1 MSYSITD
8 FLGLGNVLCTFV
20 EENSSER
27 VIKIETQAHEVVCPC
42 CGRKTK
48 RVHDYRRQIIKSLPY
63 GGKNVYLHLRKR
75 RYVCQCGKRFYEKY
89 TFLAKY
95 NRMTKDVYASIF
107 NDCKTTDSYKSIAQ
121 RHNVS
126 FNTVARVI
134 NFYDRTIHKCPEVL
148 SIDEFKGNAGGNKYN
163 CILCNPQKGKVLD
176 ILPSRKQNDLMDYFR
191 DLKERENVK
200 IFVTDMYKPY
210 AELAKIYF
218 HNAKIVVDKYH
229 YYRQVNWAMERVRVR
244 IQKAQ
249 RPQERKL
256 LKGSRRLLSQTASS
270 LEIEDKLA
278 LERMLALSEDLYKAW
293 LLKEEFLLIKNCKN
307 SEEGRVFLTKW
318 LELARSFNLRE
329 FGDCIRAFTN
339 WFEYILN
346 SLDTPYTNGFVEGK
360 NNRIKVLKR
369 NAYGVQNF
377 ERFRKRILLSC

>member
-8 FLGLGNVLCTFV
+8 FLGLGNVSDTFV
-20 EENSSER
+20 EENSFKI
-27 VIKIETQAHEVVCPC
+27 VIRIETQPHEVVCPC
-42 CGRKTK
+42 CGKKTA
-48 RVHDYRRQIIKSLPY
+48 RVHDYRWQNVKSLPY
-63 GGKNVYLHLRKR
+63 GGKSVYLHLRKR

-89 TFLAKY
+89 TFLSKY

-107 NDCKTTDSYKSIAQ
+107 NDCRTTDSYKSIAK

-134 NFYDRTIHKCPEVL
+134 GFYERKIYKCPEVL

-163 CILCNPQKGKVLD
+163 CILCNPQNKKVLD
-176 ILPSRKQNDLMDYFR
+176 ILPSRSQNMLMDYFR
-191 DLKERENVK
+191 GLKGRENVK

-218 HNAKIVVDKYH
+218 KNAKIVIDKYH
-229 YYRQVNWAMERVRVR
+229 YFRQVMWAMERVRKR
-244 IQKAQ
+244 IQKEQ
-249 RPQERKL
+249 RAQERKL
-256 LKGSRRLLSQTASS
+256 LKGSRKLLSKAKSD
-270 LEIEDKLA
+270 LEMEEWLA
-278 LERMLALSEDLYKAW
+278 VERMLALNEDLYLAW

-307 SEEGRVFLTKW
+307 SEEGREFLTKW
-318 LELARSFNLRE
+318 LALAKSANLRE
-329 FGDCIRAFTN
+329 FDDCIKAFTN

-360 NNRIKVLKR
+360 NNKIKVLKR

-377 ERFRKRILLSC
+377 ERFRKRILLCC